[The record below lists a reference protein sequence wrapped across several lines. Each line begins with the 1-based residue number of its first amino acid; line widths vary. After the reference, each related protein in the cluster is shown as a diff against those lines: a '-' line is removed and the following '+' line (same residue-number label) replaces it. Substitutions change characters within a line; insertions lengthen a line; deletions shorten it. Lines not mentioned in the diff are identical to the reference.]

1 MRLSNIHLFPRSLH
15 SYSHCPVHFKCLA
28 SPWRLHYP
36 PHQLSLPGHH
46 CDRSSSCSHAVLL
59 SMFHPSQAMRE
70 LLPSVR
76 LTTYLRDHSC
86 CRLLGSPGGSHR
98 DRVRNTKGLLA
109 RKGNRKKLGR
119 MGSPSAQWG
128 AGALEQ
134 RLLFREVPPLAE
146 KER

>member
-1 MRLSNIHLFPRSLH
+1 MRLSNIRFHDPYIPTPTAPYISNARHHPGDCITPPPAQSSWTPLVTI
-15 SYSHCPVHFKCLA
+15 PVA
-28 SPWRLHYP
+28 AP
-36 PHQLSLPGHH
+36 
-46 CDRSSSCSHAVLL
+46 HAVLL

-70 LLPSVR
+70 LLPSLR
-76 LTTYLRDHSC
+76 LTTYLRDHFC
-86 CRLLGSPGGSHR
+86 CRLLGSPGGRHG

-119 MGSPSAQWG
+119 MGPPSTQWG

-134 RLLFREVPPLAE
+134 RLLFREGPPLAE